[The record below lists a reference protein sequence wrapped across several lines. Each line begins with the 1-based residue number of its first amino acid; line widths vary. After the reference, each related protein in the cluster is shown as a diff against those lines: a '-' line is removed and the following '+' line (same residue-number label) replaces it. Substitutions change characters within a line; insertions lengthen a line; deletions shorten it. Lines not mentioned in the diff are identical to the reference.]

1 MAILTMRSRKRFADV
16 SLTAVLCLSALVL
29 QVCLLNRFSYHHVI
43 CNLPLTV
50 VIIWGAVFGSPLGT
64 ITADELRVSSLGQ
77 IFFRQVA
84 SGSLS
89 GAIVG
94 ALVAAL
100 LSSSL
105 PVYPIT
111 YPLTGWVAGY
121 FCLRSF
127 GRQTILIVP
136 LVLIL
141 TAFAEM
147 VMAAQLFVTG
157 RPDVIDHLL
166 QIIVP
171 EALLNALVAPFIYLP
186 LRSWYEYSS
195 GWEHRQA
202 ER

>member
-1 MAILTMRSRKRFADV
+1 MEI
-16 SLTAVLCLSALVL
+16 SLTGLLCLSVLVL

-50 VIIWGAVFGSPLGT
+50 VIIWGAVFGSPLGS

-77 IFFRQVA
+77 IFFRQLA
-84 SGSLS
+84 SGSIS

-94 ALVAAL
+94 ALVAAIL
-100 LSSSL
+100 NSAL
-105 PVYPIT
+105 PLYPIA
-111 YPLTGWVAGY
+111 YPITGWVAGY

-127 GRQTILIVP
+127 GAQTILIVP

-147 VMAAQLFVTG
+147 IMAGQLFLSG
-157 RPDVIDHLL
+157 RPDVLEHLL
-166 QIIVP
+166 QIVVP
-171 EALLNALVAPFIYLP
+171 ESLLNALVAPFIYLP
-186 LRSWYEYSS
+186 LKSWSEYSA
-195 GWEHRQA
+195 GWEHRRA